1 MPFLDAIPALVKVG
15 AAFALIVGLNRLRV
29 HLSLALFLGAAFLG
43 VALGMPPAALLATV
57 GRSLFDPSLAS
68 LLLIVA
74 IILTLSRIMS
84 DCGQLE
90 RLVTSFTRLTRDS
103 RVAALVMPALI
114 GLLPMPGGALFSAP
128 MVDTACGEKPVEAE
142 IKTAVNY
149 WFRHIWE
156 YWWPLYPGVVLAVGL
171 LGVEAWQFMAIQ
183 VPLSVLVVTAG
194 LIFLLP
200 RLPRNPADRHAEA
213 GESRENGRSFWR
225 EVRPITLVIL
235 ALPAVWLFEKV
246 TGITTP
252 RLTAVFLG
260 LGLCMTWVI
269 VQNRP
274 SPGQVVRSVANR
286 SSVLLLLLIC
296 GIMAF
301 KGVLMESQ
309 AVAQIQEE
317 LVQYGIPAMAVLM
330 VVPFLAGFI
339 TGIAVGFVGAS
350 FPLVIALIA
359 GKTGLDYLA
368 HASLAYAFG
377 YMGMMLSPVHVCFVV
392 TRDYFHAGLGA
403 SYRHIIGPAA
413 LVLVL
418 SLAYFLLLI
427 AIA

>member
-1 MPFLDAIPALVKVG
+1 MPFLDTIPALVKVG
-15 AAFALIVGLNRLRV
+15 TAFVLIVGINRFRV

-43 VALGMPPAALLATV
+43 VVFGMSPGAILVTV
-57 GRSLFDPSLAS
+57 GQS
-68 LLLIVA
+68 LLDPAVAGLLGIVA

-103 RVAALVMPALI
+103 RMAALVMPALI

-128 MVDTACGEKPVEAE
+128 MVDTACGENPVEAE

-171 LGVEAWQFMAIQ
+171 LGVEAWRFMAIQ
-183 VPLSVLVVTAG
+183 APLSVIVVVAG
-194 LIFLLP
+194 LVFLLP
-200 RLPRNPADRHAEA
+200 RLPRNPATPRAETHEH
-213 GESRENGRSFWR
+213 GQDGGSFLREA
-225 EVRPITLVIL
+225 RPILLVIL
-235 ALPAVWLFEKV
+235 ALPAVWLFEKL
-246 TGITTP
+246 TGITPP

-260 LGLCMTWVI
+260 LGLCMTWVV

-274 SPGQVVRSVANR
+274 SAGQVVRTVTNR
-286 SSVLLLLLIC
+286 SSGLLLLLIC

-309 AVAQIQEE
+309 AVVQIQEE
-317 LVQYGIPAMAVLM
+317 LVRYGIPAIAVLM

-350 FPLVIALIA
+350 FPLVLALIA
-359 GKTGLDYLA
+359 GKTGLDFLA

-418 SLAYFLLLI
+418 SLGYFLLLL